1 MEATNYM
8 LMHLVEKCFP
18 IVKDGNVMK
27 LVDQKKK
34 MTSILMHWGKKNE
47 NINAKLRL
55 HSSVTHVHLGN

>member
-1 MEATNYM
+1 MWAMQNLMMVQDLIHQIWMEATNYM

-34 MTSILMHWGKKNE
+34 NDINTNALGKK
-47 NINAKLRL
+47 K
-55 HSSVTHVHLGN
+55 